1 MSIKNNTTK
10 KLPKHIAIIMD
21 GNGRWAKHRHLPRI
35 SGHQEGLKAVRR
47 TAKACAEAG
56 VEVLTLFAF
65 GKENW
70 QRPVQ
75 EVDFL
80 MKLFLSALR
89 NEIQKLY
96 EHNIQLRFIGNRER
110 FSSELQQHMHEAE
123 TRTALNTGL
132 KLIIAADYSGQW
144 DIIQAVHKV
153 ALQVEQGRLKALD
166 ITPEQFASQLNLA
179 GLPLPDL
186 LIRTSGEKRIS
197 NFLLW
202 QLAYTELYFTDIFW
216 PDFDEQALTEALAFY
231 GQRERRFGAISEQLM
246 ELKDA

>member
-1 MSIKNNTTK
+1 MSIKNTASA
-10 KLPKHIAIIMD
+10 KLPKHVAIIMD
-21 GNGRWAKHRHLPRI
+21 GNGRWAKQRHLPRI

-70 QRPVQ
+70 QRPTQ

-89 NEIQKLY
+89 NEIQKLH
-96 EHNIQLRFIGNRER
+96 ENNIKLRFIGDRES
-110 FSSELQQHMHEAE
+110 FSAELQQRMQEAE
-123 TRTALNTGL
+123 QLTISNTGL

-144 DIIQAVHKV
+144 DIIQAVRKL
-153 ALQVEQGRLKALD
+153 ASEVEQGVIKAAD
-166 ITPEQFASQLNLA
+166 ITSKKFASQLSMA
-179 GLPLPDL
+179 DLPLPDL
-186 LIRTSGEKRIS
+186 LIRTSGERRIS

-216 PDFDEQALTEALAFY
+216 PDFNEHSLADALTFY
-231 GQRERRFGAISEQLM
+231 NQRERRFGVISEQLM